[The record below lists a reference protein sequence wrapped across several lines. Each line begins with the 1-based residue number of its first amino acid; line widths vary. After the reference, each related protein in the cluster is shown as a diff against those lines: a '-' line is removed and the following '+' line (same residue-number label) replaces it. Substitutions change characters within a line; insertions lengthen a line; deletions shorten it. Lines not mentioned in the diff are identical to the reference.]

1 MVTYLPTE
9 HPGTRPSVWP
19 ALSAPSMSCHRSW
32 KNIQLVGDNVSC
44 GQESRPILSGRAN
57 PRTGPLSVI

>member
-32 KNIQLVGDNVSC
+32 SNIQLVGDNLSWAKNLVRYC
-44 GQESRPILSGRAN
+44 LVGPIFGQDLS
-57 PRTGPLSVI
+57 P